1 MPVGVL
7 LSNGKAIP
15 GTAMELYRKSGQ
27 RNGTEPAS
35 QGAALTGTVTTC
47 SGIAK
52 RDSATAKLAK
62 DTPRNSSSLRRQAAA
77 GQGEAFTSDGTAK
90 KSPAQTTE
98 RTAAAGLTAAMMCF
112 GGAEPGVECPAMYD
126 NNYRKEYM

>member
-35 QGAALTGTVTTC
+35 QGATWTGTVTTC
-47 SGIAK
+47 NGIAK
-52 RDSATAKLAK
+52 RDSATAKQGN
-62 DTPRNSSSLRRQAAA
+62 PQQRHSSSLRRQAAA
-77 GQGEAFTSDGTAK
+77 GQGEAFTSNGTAK
-90 KSPAQTTE
+90 KVQLRQPKEQQWNS
-98 RTAAAGLTAAMMCF
+98 TAEKAPQWQG
-112 GGAEPGVECPAMYD
+112 
-126 NNYRKEYM
+126 

>member
-1 MPVGVL
+1 MPVDVL

-15 GTAMELYRKSGQ
+15 VTAMELYRKSGQ
-27 RNGTEPAS
+27 RNGIEPTS

-77 GQGEAFTSDGTAK
+77 GRSVYKRRHCKEKSSSDNRKNSIGRANG
-90 KSPAQTTE
+90 SNDVP
-98 RTAAAGLTAAMMCF
+98 RRS
-112 GGAEPGVECPAMYD
+112 GARRGMPGYV
-126 NNYRKEYM
+126 

>member
-15 GTAMELYRKSGQ
+15 GTAMELQCSDRQ

-35 QGAALTGTVTTC
+35 QGATWTGTVTTC

-52 RDSATAKLAK
+52 RSNATAMLAK

-77 GQGEAFTSDGTAK
+77 GQGEAFTSNGTAK
-90 KSPAQTTE
+90 KVQLRQPKEQQWNS
-98 RTAAAGLTAAMMCF
+98 TAEKAPQWQG
-112 GGAEPGVECPAMYD
+112 
-126 NNYRKEYM
+126 

>member
-15 GTAMELYRKSGQ
+15 GAAMELYRKSGQ

-35 QGAALTGTVTTC
+35 QGATWTGTVTTC
-47 SGIAK
+47 GGTAK
-52 RDSATAKLAK
+52 RSTARAKLAK

-77 GQGEAFTSDGTAK
+77 GQGEAFTSNGTAK
-90 KSPAQTTE
+90 KVQLRQPKEQQWNS
-98 RTAAAGLTAAMMCF
+98 TAEKAPQWQG
-112 GGAEPGVECPAMYD
+112 
-126 NNYRKEYM
+126 